1 MMFQLNKIGICG
13 SISKL
18 FVKYL
23 LLFLLIFHIN
33 NCFSQVLETEKKE
46 FSLNKKLNVSVTSL
60 GTPSLGSIGVSTKFN
75 DDMNLDI
82 WNNMSAS
89 EIVSHLNFIPDVV
102 SSNSLQSHLID
113 LYLSSSN
120 PPKGNSDEV
129 INFLETRL
137 IKIRRSG
144 QSKKLYE
151 IIKQLPQGERWELW
165 RLWSTEYELLIH
177 EDKRACKLTNQQI
190 KTSSDYFWQ
199 MSRIFCLLI
208 DDRPNDAEFIFDLIK
223 SKGFSNK
230 NFENLFQVMN
240 GDKSD
245 FILDKNNIVIEP
257 IHIVMMETL
266 KIPIKANFIAAFG
279 PEYTDPL
286 LTLTYLTSK
295 ARAFLLDK
303 KMNYGNVP
311 VDQIK
316 ENYKSVSNASMSIEE
331 AIASYS
337 IKPNGFHRANV
348 WMSIMALKDDIKK
361 VEAIFKIINLEIQ
374 NGRFYHSINLY
385 LPMLKEINSASLT
398 KKLNTLTAKLLI
410 IKNPVSFP
418 QDQLANTLLLKAGK
432 EWEWQFILQKK
443 AWTLIPVLEQAG
455 MVQPK
460 SINWLQVLNKTKN
473 QNTNEKKYNKWNKN
487 YNLKSFL
494 LTKGIEEASNNNEK
508 ALTLILLARLLGND
522 PLVDFEIGQLM
533 IIRKSLFKLGFTDL
547 ANNLTLEIMIPK
559 LISF

>member
-23 LLFLLIFHIN
+23 LLFLFIFHNN

-60 GTPSLGSIGVSTKFN
+60 ETPSLGSIGVSTKFN

-82 WNNMSAS
+82 WNNMGAS
-89 EIVSHLNFIPDVV
+89 EIVSHLNFIPDIV

-120 PPKGNSDEV
+120 PPRGNSDEV

-177 EDKRACKLTNQQI
+177 EDKRACKLTNKQI
-190 KTSSDYFWQ
+190 EISSDKFWQ

-208 DDRPNDAEFIFDLIK
+208 DDKLNDAEFIFDLIK
-223 SKGFSNK
+223 SRGFSNK
-230 NFENLFQVMN
+230 NFENLFQLMN
-240 GDKSD
+240 GDTSD
-245 FILDKNNIVIEP
+245 FVLDNTIIEP
-257 IHIVMMETL
+257 IHIIMMETL
-266 KIPIKANFIAAFG
+266 KIPIKVNSVAALG

-286 LTLTYLTSK
+286 LTLTYLTPK

-311 VDQIK
+311 LDQIK
-316 ENYKSVSNASMSIEE
+316 ENYKSVSDGSLSIEE

-337 IKPNGFHRANV
+337 KKPNGFHRANV
-348 WMSIMALKDDIKK
+348 WMSIMTLKDDIKK
-361 VEAIFKIINLEIQ
+361 VETIFKIINFEIK

-385 LPMLKEINSASLT
+385 LPILEEINSASLT
-398 KKLNTLTAKLLI
+398 KKLNNLIAKLLI
-410 IKNPVSFP
+410 VKNPVLFP
-418 QDQLANTLLLKAGK
+418 EDQLANTLLLKAGA
-432 EWEWQFILQKK
+432 EWEWQFILQQK
-443 AWTLIPVLEQAG
+443 AWTLIPVLEDAG

-460 SINWLQVLNKTKN
+460 SFDWLKVLNKTKN
-473 QNTNEKKYNKWNKN
+473 QNTNEQKYNKWNKN

-533 IIRKSLFKLGFTDL
+533 TIRKSLFKLGFNEL
-547 ANNLTLEIMIPK
+547 ADNLTLEIMIPK

>member
-23 LLFLLIFHIN
+23 LLFLFIFHIN

-60 GTPSLGSIGVSTKFN
+60 ETPSLGSIGVSTKFN

-120 PPKGNSDEV
+120 PPRGNSDEV

-177 EDKRACKLTNQQI
+177 EDKRACKLTNKQI
-190 KTSSDYFWQ
+190 ETSSDKFWQ

-208 DDRPNDAEFIFDLIK
+208 DDKLNDAEFIFDLIK
-223 SKGFSNK
+223 SRGFSNK
-230 NFENLFQVMN
+230 NFENLFQLMN
-240 GDKSD
+240 GDTSD
-245 FILDKNNIVIEP
+245 FVLDNTIIEP
-257 IHIVMMETL
+257 IHIIMMETL
-266 KIPIKANFIAAFG
+266 KIPIKVNSVAALG
-279 PEYTDPL
+279 PEYTDSL
-286 LTLTYLTSK
+286 LTLTYLTPK

-311 VDQIK
+311 LDQIK
-316 ENYKSVSNASMSIEE
+316 ENYKSVSDGSLSIEE

-337 IKPNGFHRANV
+337 KKPNGFQRANV
-348 WMSIMALKDDIKK
+348 WMSIMTLKDDIKK
-361 VEAIFKIINLEIQ
+361 VETIFKIINFEIK

-385 LPMLKEINSASLT
+385 LPILEEINSASLT
-398 KKLNTLTAKLLI
+398 KKLNNLIAKLLI
-410 IKNPVSFP
+410 VKNPVLFP
-418 QDQLANTLLLKAGK
+418 EDQLANTLLLKAGA
-432 EWEWQFILQKK
+432 EWEWQFILQQN
-443 AWTLIPVLEQAG
+443 AWTLIPVLEDAG

-460 SINWLQVLNKTKN
+460 SFDWLKVLNKTKN
-473 QNTNEKKYNKWNKN
+473 QNTNEQKYNKWNKN

-533 IIRKSLFKLGFTDL
+533 TIRKSLFKLGFNEL
-547 ANNLTLEIMIPK
+547 ADNLTLEIMIPK

>member
-60 GTPSLGSIGVSTKFN
+60 ETPSLGSIGVSTKFN

-120 PPKGNSDEV
+120 PPRGNSDEV

-177 EDKRACKLTNQQI
+177 EDKRACKLINKQI
-190 KTSSDYFWQ
+190 ETSSDKFWQ

-208 DDRPNDAEFIFDLIK
+208 DDKLNDAEFIFDLIK
-223 SKGFSNK
+223 SRGFSNK
-230 NFENLFQVMN
+230 NFENLFQLMN
-240 GDKSD
+240 GDTSD
-245 FILDKNNIVIEP
+245 FVLDNTIIEP
-257 IHIVMMETL
+257 IHIIMMETL
-266 KIPIKANFIAAFG
+266 KIPIKVNSVAALG

-286 LTLTYLTSK
+286 LTLTYLTPK

-311 VDQIK
+311 LDQIK
-316 ENYKSVSNASMSIEE
+316 ENYKSVSDGSLSIEE

-337 IKPNGFHRANV
+337 KKPNGFHRANV
-348 WMSIMALKDDIKK
+348 WMSIMTLKDDIKK
-361 VEAIFKIINLEIQ
+361 VETIFKIINFEIK

-385 LPMLKEINSASLT
+385 LPILEEINSASLT
-398 KKLNTLTAKLLI
+398 KKLNNLIAKLLI
-410 IKNPVSFP
+410 VKNPVLFP
-418 QDQLANTLLLKAGK
+418 EDQLANTLLLKAGA
-432 EWEWQFILQKK
+432 EWEWQFILQQK
-443 AWTLIPVLEQAG
+443 AWTLIPVLEDAG

-460 SINWLQVLNKTKN
+460 SFDWLKVLNKTKN
-473 QNTNEKKYNKWNKN
+473 QNTNEQKYNKWNKN

-533 IIRKSLFKLGFTDL
+533 TIRKSLFKLGFNEL
-547 ANNLTLEIMIPK
+547 ADNLTLEIMIPK

>member
-60 GTPSLGSIGVSTKFN
+60 ETPSLGSIGVSTKFN

-120 PPKGNSDEV
+120 PPRGNSDEV

-177 EDKRACKLTNQQI
+177 EDKRACKLINKQI
-190 KTSSDYFWQ
+190 ETSSDKFWQ

-208 DDRPNDAEFIFDLIK
+208 DDKLNDAEFIFDLIK
-223 SKGFSNK
+223 SRGFSNK
-230 NFENLFQVMN
+230 NFENLFQLMN
-240 GDKSD
+240 GDTSD
-245 FILDKNNIVIEP
+245 FVLDNTIIEP
-257 IHIVMMETL
+257 IHIIMMETL
-266 KIPIKANFIAAFG
+266 KIPIKVNSVAALG

-286 LTLTYLTSK
+286 LTLTYLTPK

-311 VDQIK
+311 LDQIK
-316 ENYKSVSNASMSIEE
+316 ENYKSVSDGSLSLEE

-337 IKPNGFHRANV
+337 KKPNGIHRANV

-361 VEAIFKIINLEIQ
+361 VETIFKIINFEIK

-385 LPMLKEINSASLT
+385 LPILEEINSASLT
-398 KKLNTLTAKLLI
+398 KKLNNLIAKLLI
-410 IKNPVSFP
+410 VKNPVLFP
-418 QDQLANTLLLKAGK
+418 EDQLANTLLLKAGA
-432 EWEWQFILQKK
+432 EWEWQFILQQN
-443 AWTLIPVLEQAG
+443 AWTLIPVLEDAG

-460 SINWLQVLNKTKN
+460 SFDWLKVLNKTKN
-473 QNTNEKKYNKWNKN
+473 QNTNEQKYNKWNKN

-533 IIRKSLFKLGFTDL
+533 TIRKSLFKLGFNEL
-547 ANNLTLEIMIPK
+547 ADNLTLEIMIPK

>member
-60 GTPSLGSIGVSTKFN
+60 ETPSLGSIGVSTKFN

-120 PPKGNSDEV
+120 PPRGNSDEV

-177 EDKRACKLTNQQI
+177 EDKRACKLTNKQI
-190 KTSSDYFWQ
+190 ETSSDKFWQ

-208 DDRPNDAEFIFDLIK
+208 DDKLNDAEFIFDLIK
-223 SKGFSNK
+223 SRGFSNK
-230 NFENLFQVMN
+230 NFENLFQLMN
-240 GDKSD
+240 GDTSD
-245 FILDKNNIVIEP
+245 FVLDNTIIEP
-257 IHIVMMETL
+257 IHIIMMETL
-266 KIPIKANFIAAFG
+266 KIPIKVNSVAALG
-279 PEYTDPL
+279 SEYTDPL
-286 LTLTYLTSK
+286 LTLTYLTPK

-311 VDQIK
+311 LDQIK
-316 ENYKSVSNASMSIEE
+316 ENYKSVSDGSLSIEE

-337 IKPNGFHRANV
+337 KKPNGFHRANV
-348 WMSIMALKDDIKK
+348 WMSIMTLKDDIKK
-361 VEAIFKIINLEIQ
+361 VETIFKIINFEIK

-385 LPMLKEINSASLT
+385 LPILEEINSASLT
-398 KKLNTLTAKLLI
+398 KKLNNLIAKLLI
-410 IKNPVSFP
+410 VKNPVLFP
-418 QDQLANTLLLKAGK
+418 EDQLANTLLLKAGA
-432 EWEWQFILQKK
+432 EWEWQFILQQK
-443 AWTLIPVLEQAG
+443 AWTLIPVLEDAG

-460 SINWLQVLNKTKN
+460 SFDWLKVLNKTKN
-473 QNTNEKKYNKWNKN
+473 QNTNEQKYNKWNKN

-533 IIRKSLFKLGFTDL
+533 TIRKSLFKLGFNEL
-547 ANNLTLEIMIPK
+547 ADNLTLEIMIPK

>member
-13 SISKL
+13 SISTL

-120 PPKGNSDEV
+120 PPRGNSDEV

-177 EDKRACKLTNQQI
+177 EDKRACKLTNKQI
-190 KTSSDYFWQ
+190 EISSDKFWQ

-208 DDRPNDAEFIFDLIK
+208 DDKLNDAEFIFDLIK
-223 SKGFSNK
+223 SRGFSNN
-230 NFENLFQVMN
+230 NFENLFQLMN
-240 GDKSD
+240 GDASD
-245 FILDKNNIVIEP
+245 FVLDNTIIEP
-257 IHIVMMETL
+257 IHIIMMETL
-266 KIPIKANFIAAFG
+266 KIPIKVNSVAALG

-286 LTLTYLTSK
+286 LTLTYLTPK

-311 VDQIK
+311 LDQIK
-316 ENYKSVSNASMSIEE
+316 ENYKSVSDGSLSIEE

-337 IKPNGFHRANV
+337 KKPNGFHRANV
-348 WMSIMALKDDIKK
+348 WMSIMTLKDDIKK
-361 VEAIFKIINLEIQ
+361 VETIFKIINFEIK

-385 LPMLKEINSASLT
+385 LPILEEINSASLT
-398 KKLNTLTAKLLI
+398 KKLNNLIAKLLI
-410 IKNPVSFP
+410 VKNPVLFP
-418 QDQLANTLLLKAGK
+418 EDQLANTLLLKAGA
-432 EWEWQFILQKK
+432 EWEWQFILQQK
-443 AWTLIPVLEQAG
+443 AWTLIPVLEDAG

-460 SINWLQVLNKTKN
+460 SFDWLKILNKTKN
-473 QNTNEKKYNKWNKN
+473 QNTNEQKYNKWNKN

-533 IIRKSLFKLGFTDL
+533 TIRKSLFKLGFNEL
-547 ANNLTLEIMIPK
+547 ADNLTLEIMIPK

>member
-60 GTPSLGSIGVSTKFN
+60 ETPSLGSIGVSTKFN

-120 PPKGNSDEV
+120 PPRGNSDEV

-177 EDKRACKLTNQQI
+177 EDKRACKLTNKQI
-190 KTSSDYFWQ
+190 ETSSDKFWQ

-208 DDRPNDAEFIFDLIK
+208 DDKLNDAEFIFDLIK
-223 SKGFSNK
+223 SRGFSNK
-230 NFENLFQVMN
+230 NFENLFQLMN
-240 GDKSD
+240 GDTSD
-245 FILDKNNIVIEP
+245 FVLDNTIIEP
-257 IHIVMMETL
+257 IHIIMMETL
-266 KIPIKANFIAAFG
+266 KIPIKVNSVAALG
-279 PEYTDPL
+279 PEYTDSL
-286 LTLTYLTSK
+286 LTLTYLTPK

-311 VDQIK
+311 LDQIK
-316 ENYKSVSNASMSIEE
+316 ENYKSVSDGSLSIEE

-337 IKPNGFHRANV
+337 KKPNGFHRANV
-348 WMSIMALKDDIKK
+348 WMSIMTLKDDIKK
-361 VEAIFKIINLEIQ
+361 VETIFKIINFEIK

-385 LPMLKEINSASLT
+385 LPILEEINSASLT
-398 KKLNTLTAKLLI
+398 KKLNNLIAKLLI
-410 IKNPVSFP
+410 VKNPVLFP
-418 QDQLANTLLLKAGK
+418 EDQLANTLLLKAGA
-432 EWEWQFILQKK
+432 EWEWQFILQQK
-443 AWTLIPVLEQAG
+443 AWTLIPVLEDAG

-460 SINWLQVLNKTKN
+460 SFDWLKVLNKTKN
-473 QNTNEKKYNKWNKN
+473 QNTNEQKYNKWNKN

-533 IIRKSLFKLGFTDL
+533 TIRKSLFKLGFNEL

>member
-1 MMFQLNKIGICG
+1 MMFQLNKIAICG

-60 GTPSLGSIGVSTKFN
+60 ETPSLGSIGVSTRFN

-120 PPKGNSDEV
+120 PPRGNSDEV

-177 EDKRACKLTNQQI
+177 EDKRACKLINKQI
-190 KTSSDYFWQ
+190 ETSSDKFWQ

-208 DDRPNDAEFIFDLIK
+208 DDKLNDAEFIFDLIK
-223 SKGFSNK
+223 SRGFSNK
-230 NFENLFQVMN
+230 NFENLFQLMN
-240 GDKSD
+240 GDTSD
-245 FILDKNNIVIEP
+245 FVLDNTIIEP
-257 IHIVMMETL
+257 IHIIMMETL
-266 KIPIKANFIAAFG
+266 KIPIKVNSVAALG

-286 LTLTYLTSK
+286 LTLTYLTPK

-311 VDQIK
+311 LDQIK
-316 ENYKSVSNASMSIEE
+316 ENYKSVSDGSLSIEE

-337 IKPNGFHRANV
+337 KKPNGFHRANV
-348 WMSIMALKDDIKK
+348 WMSIMTLKDDIKK
-361 VEAIFKIINLEIQ
+361 VETIFKIINFEIK

-385 LPMLKEINSASLT
+385 LPILEEINSASLT
-398 KKLNTLTAKLLI
+398 KKLNNLIAKLLI
-410 IKNPVSFP
+410 VKNPVLFP
-418 QDQLANTLLLKAGK
+418 EDQLANTLLLKAGA
-432 EWEWQFILQKK
+432 EWEWQFILQQK
-443 AWTLIPVLEQAG
+443 AWTLIPVLEDAG
-455 MVQPK
+455 MMQPK
-460 SINWLQVLNKTKN
+460 SFDWLKILNKTKN
-473 QNTNEKKYNKWNKN
+473 QNTNEQKYNKWNKN

-533 IIRKSLFKLGFTDL
+533 TIRKSLFKLGFNEL
-547 ANNLTLEIMIPK
+547 ADNLTLEIMIPK

>member
-1 MMFQLNKIGICG
+1 MMFQLNKIGISE

-23 LLFLLIFHIN
+23 LLFLLTFYIN
-33 NCFSQVLETEKKE
+33 NCFSQVLETEKNE

-60 GTPSLGSIGVSTKFN
+60 GKPSLGSIGVSTKFN

-120 PPKGNSDEV
+120 PPRGNSDEV

-177 EDKRACKLTNQQI
+177 EDKRACKLTNKQI
-190 KTSSDYFWQ
+190 ETSSDKFWQ

-208 DDRPNDAEFIFDLIK
+208 DDKLNDAEFIFDLIK
-223 SKGFSNK
+223 SRGFSNK
-230 NFENLFQVMN
+230 NFENLFQLMN
-240 GDKSD
+240 GDTSD
-245 FILDKNNIVIEP
+245 FVLDNAIIEP
-257 IHIVMMETL
+257 IHIIMMETL
-266 KIPIKANFIAAFG
+266 KIPIKVNSVVALG

-286 LTLTYLTSK
+286 LTLTYLTPK

-311 VDQIK
+311 LDQIK
-316 ENYKSVSNASMSIEE
+316 ENYKSVSDGSLSIEE

-337 IKPNGFHRANV
+337 KKPNGFHRANV
-348 WMSIMALKDDIKK
+348 WMSIMTLKDDIKK
-361 VEAIFKIINLEIQ
+361 VETIFKIINFEIK

-385 LPMLKEINSASLT
+385 LPILEEINSASLT
-398 KKLNTLTAKLLI
+398 KKLNNLIAKLLI
-410 IKNPVSFP
+410 VKNPVLFP
-418 QDQLANTLLLKAGK
+418 EDQLANTLLLKAGA
-432 EWEWQFILQKK
+432 EWEWQFILQQK
-443 AWTLIPVLEQAG
+443 AWTLIPVLEDAG

-460 SINWLQVLNKTKN
+460 SFDWLKVLNKTKN
-473 QNTNEKKYNKWNKN
+473 QNTNEQKYNKWNKN

-533 IIRKSLFKLGFTDL
+533 TIRKSLFKLGFNEL
-547 ANNLTLEIMIPK
+547 ADNLTLEIMIPK
-559 LISF
+559 LLSF

>member
-1 MMFQLNKIGICG
+1 MMFQLNKIDINE
-13 SISKL
+13 SFSKL
-18 FVKYL
+18 FVKYI
-23 LLFLLIFHIN
+23 LLFSLFFYIN
-33 NCFSQVLETEKKE
+33 NCFSQVLEKEKKE
-46 FSLNKKLNVSVTSL
+46 FSFNKRLNVSVTNL
-60 GTPSLGSIGVSTKFN
+60 GMPSLGSIGISTKYN

-89 EIVSHLNFIPDVV
+89 EIVSHLNLIPDIV

-120 PPKGNSDEV
+120 PPKGTSDEV

-165 RLWSTEYELLIH
+165 RLWSTEYELLIR
-177 EDKRACKLTNQQI
+177 EDKRACKLTNKQI
-190 KTSSDYFWQ
+190 ETSTDDFWQ
-199 MSRIFCLLI
+199 MTRIFCLLI
-208 DDRPNDAEFIFDLIK
+208 DDKLNDADFIFDLIK
-223 SKGFSNK
+223 SKGFANK

-240 GDKSD
+240 GDKSE
-245 FILDKNNIVIEP
+245 FVLDKNNIIEP

-266 KIPIKANFIAAFG
+266 KIPIKANFIATLG

-303 KMNYGNVP
+303 KLNYGNVP
-311 VDQIK
+311 IDQIK
-316 ENYKSVSNASMSIEE
+316 ENYKSVSDGSFSLEE
-331 AIASYS
+331 AISSDS
-337 IKPNGFHRANV
+337 IKPNGFDRANV
-348 WMSIMALKDDIKK
+348 WMSIMGLKDDIKK
-361 VEAIFKIINLEIQ
+361 VETIFKIINFEIK
-374 NGRFYHSINLY
+374 NGRLYHSINLY
-385 LPMLKEINSASLT
+385 LPMLEKIDGISLT
-398 KKLNTLTAKLLI
+398 KKLNNLIAKLLI
-410 IKNPVSFP
+410 VKNPVLFP
-418 QDQLANTLLLKAGK
+418 EDQLANTLLLKEGK
-432 EWEWQFILQKK
+432 EWEWQYILQKK

-455 MVQPK
+455 MIQPN
-460 SINWLQVLNKTKN
+460 SINWLEILNKTKN

-508 ALTLILLARLLGND
+508 ALALILLARLLGND
-522 PLVDFEIGQLM
+522 PLIDFEISQLM
-533 IIRKSLFKLGFTDL
+533 TIRKSLIKLGFKEL
-547 ANNLTLEIMIPK
+547 ADNLTLEIMIPK

>member
-60 GTPSLGSIGVSTKFN
+60 ETPSLGSIGVSTKFN

-120 PPKGNSDEV
+120 PPRGNSDEV

-177 EDKRACKLTNQQI
+177 EDKRACKLTNKQI
-190 KTSSDYFWQ
+190 ETSSDKFWQ

-208 DDRPNDAEFIFDLIK
+208 DDKLNDAEFIFDLIK
-223 SKGFSNK
+223 SRGFSNK
-230 NFENLFQVMN
+230 NFENLFQLMN
-240 GDKSD
+240 GDTSD
-245 FILDKNNIVIEP
+245 FVLDNTIIEP
-257 IHIVMMETL
+257 IHIIMMETL
-266 KIPIKANFIAAFG
+266 KIPIKVNSIAALG

-286 LTLTYLTSK
+286 LTLTYLTPK

-311 VDQIK
+311 LDQIK
-316 ENYKSVSNASMSIEE
+316 ENYKSVSDGSLSIEE
-331 AIASYS
+331 AIVSYS
-337 IKPNGFHRANV
+337 KKPNGFHRANV
-348 WMSIMALKDDIKK
+348 WMSIMTLKDDIKK
-361 VEAIFKIINLEIQ
+361 VETIFKIINFEIK

-385 LPMLKEINSASLT
+385 LPILENINSASLT
-398 KKLNTLTAKLLI
+398 KKLNNLIAKLLTV
-410 IKNPVSFP
+410 KNPVLFP
-418 QDQLANTLLLKAGK
+418 EDQLANTLLLKAGA
-432 EWEWQFILQKK
+432 EWEWQFILQQN
-443 AWTLIPVLEQAG
+443 AWTLIPVLEDAG

-460 SINWLQVLNKTKN
+460 SFDWLKVLNKTKN
-473 QNTNEKKYNKWNKN
+473 QNTNEQKYNKWNKN

-533 IIRKSLFKLGFTDL
+533 TIRKSLFKLGFNEL

>member
-1 MMFQLNKIGICG
+1 MMFQLNKIAICG

-23 LLFLLIFHIN
+23 LLFLLIFHIS

-60 GTPSLGSIGVSTKFN
+60 ETPSLGSIGVSTKFN

-120 PPKGNSDEV
+120 PPRGNSDEV

-177 EDKRACKLTNQQI
+177 EDKRACKLTNKQI
-190 KTSSDYFWQ
+190 ETSSDKFWQ

-208 DDRPNDAEFIFDLIK
+208 DDKLNDAEFIFDLIK
-223 SKGFSNK
+223 SRGFSNK
-230 NFENLFQVMN
+230 NFENLFQLMN
-240 GDKSD
+240 GDTSD
-245 FILDKNNIVIEP
+245 FVLDNTIIEP
-257 IHIVMMETL
+257 IHIIMMETL
-266 KIPIKANFIAAFG
+266 KIPIKVNSVAALG

-286 LTLTYLTSK
+286 LTLTYLTPK

-311 VDQIK
+311 LDQIK
-316 ENYKSVSNASMSIEE
+316 ENYKSVSGGSLSIEE

-337 IKPNGFHRANV
+337 KKPNGFHRANV
-348 WMSIMALKDDIKK
+348 WMSIMTLKDDIKK
-361 VEAIFKIINLEIQ
+361 VETIFKIINFEIK

-385 LPMLKEINSASLT
+385 LPILEEINSASLT
-398 KKLNTLTAKLLI
+398 KKLNNLIAKLLI
-410 IKNPVSFP
+410 VKNPVLFP
-418 QDQLANTLLLKAGK
+418 EDQLANTLLLKAGA
-432 EWEWQFILQKK
+432 EWEWQFILQQK
-443 AWTLIPVLEQAG
+443 AWTLIPVLEDAG

-460 SINWLQVLNKTKN
+460 SFDWLKVLNKTKN
-473 QNTNEKKYNKWNKN
+473 QNTNEQKYNKWNKN

-522 PLVDFEIGQLM
+522 PLVDFEIGQLTT
-533 IIRKSLFKLGFTDL
+533 IRKSLFKLGFKEL
-547 ANNLTLEIMIPK
+547 ADNLTLEIMIPK

>member
-46 FSLNKKLNVSVTSL
+46 FSLNKKFNVSVTSL
-60 GTPSLGSIGVSTKFN
+60 ETPSLGSIGVSTKFN

-120 PPKGNSDEV
+120 PPRGNSDEV

-177 EDKRACKLTNQQI
+177 EDKRACKLINKQI
-190 KTSSDYFWQ
+190 ETSSDNFWQ

-208 DDRPNDAEFIFDLIK
+208 DDKLNDAEFIFDLIK
-223 SKGFSNK
+223 SRGFSNK
-230 NFENLFQVMN
+230 NFENLFQLMN
-240 GDKSD
+240 GDTSD
-245 FILDKNNIVIEP
+245 FVLDNTIIEP
-257 IHIVMMETL
+257 IHIIMMETL
-266 KIPIKANFIAAFG
+266 KIPIKVNSVAALG
-279 PEYTDPL
+279 PEYTDPI
-286 LTLTYLTSK
+286 LTLTYLTPK

-311 VDQIK
+311 LDQIK
-316 ENYKSVSNASMSIEE
+316 ENYKSVSDGSLSIEE

-337 IKPNGFHRANV
+337 KKPNGFHRANV
-348 WMSIMALKDDIKK
+348 WMSIMTLKDDIKK
-361 VEAIFKIINLEIQ
+361 VETIFKIINFEIK

-385 LPMLKEINSASLT
+385 LPILEEINSASLT
-398 KKLNTLTAKLLI
+398 KKLNNLIAKLLI
-410 IKNPVSFP
+410 VKNPVLFP
-418 QDQLANTLLLKAGK
+418 EDQLANTLLLKAGA
-432 EWEWQFILQKK
+432 EWEWQFILQQK
-443 AWTLIPVLEQAG
+443 AWTLIPVLEDAG

-460 SINWLQVLNKTKN
+460 SFDWLKVLNKTKN
-473 QNTNEKKYNKWNKN
+473 QNTNEQKYNKWNKN

-533 IIRKSLFKLGFTDL
+533 TIRKSLFKLGFNEL
-547 ANNLTLEIMIPK
+547 ADNLTLEIMIPK

>member
-1 MMFQLNKIGICG
+1 MFQLNKIGICG

-60 GTPSLGSIGVSTKFN
+60 ETPSLGSIGVSTKFN

-120 PPKGNSDEV
+120 PPRGNSDEV

-177 EDKRACKLTNQQI
+177 EDKRACKLTNKQI
-190 KTSSDYFWQ
+190 ETSSDKFWQ

-208 DDRPNDAEFIFDLIK
+208 DDKLNDAEFIFDLIK
-223 SKGFSNK
+223 SRGFSNK
-230 NFENLFQVMN
+230 NFENLFQLMN
-240 GDKSD
+240 GDTSD
-245 FILDKNNIVIEP
+245 FVLDNTIIEP
-257 IHIVMMETL
+257 IHIIMMETL
-266 KIPIKANFIAAFG
+266 KIPIKVNSVAALG

-286 LTLTYLTSK
+286 LTLTYLTPK

-311 VDQIK
+311 LDQIK
-316 ENYKSVSNASMSIEE
+316 ENYKSVSDGSLSIEE

-337 IKPNGFHRANV
+337 KKPNGFHRANV
-348 WMSIMALKDDIKK
+348 WMSIMTLKDDIKK
-361 VEAIFKIINLEIQ
+361 VETIFKIINFEIK

-385 LPMLKEINSASLT
+385 LPILQEINSASLT
-398 KKLNTLTAKLLI
+398 KKLNNLIAKLLI
-410 IKNPVSFP
+410 VKNPVLFP
-418 QDQLANTLLLKAGK
+418 EDQLANTLLLKAGA
-432 EWEWQFILQKK
+432 EWEWQFILQQK
-443 AWTLIPVLEQAG
+443 AWTLIPVLEDAG

-460 SINWLQVLNKTKN
+460 SFDWLKVLNKTKN
-473 QNTNEKKYNKWNKN
+473 QNTNEQKYNKWNKN

-533 IIRKSLFKLGFTDL
+533 TIRKSLFKLGFNEL
-547 ANNLTLEIMIPK
+547 ADNLTLEIMIPK

>member
-1 MMFQLNKIGICG
+1 MMFQLNKIGMCG

-60 GTPSLGSIGVSTKFN
+60 ETPSLGSIGVSTKFN

-120 PPKGNSDEV
+120 PPRGNSDEV

-165 RLWSTEYELLIH
+165 KLWSTEYELLIH
-177 EDKRACKLTNQQI
+177 EDKRACKLTNKQI
-190 KTSSDYFWQ
+190 ETSSDKFWQ

-208 DDRPNDAEFIFDLIK
+208 DDKLNDAEFIFDLIK
-223 SKGFSNK
+223 SRGFSNK
-230 NFENLFQVMN
+230 NFENLFQLMN
-240 GDKSD
+240 GDTSD
-245 FILDKNNIVIEP
+245 FVLDNTIIEP
-257 IHIVMMETL
+257 IHIIMMETL
-266 KIPIKANFIAAFG
+266 KIPIKVNSVAALG

-286 LTLTYLTSK
+286 LTLTYLTPK

-311 VDQIK
+311 LDQIK
-316 ENYKSVSNASMSIEE
+316 ENYKSVSDGSLSIEE

-337 IKPNGFHRANV
+337 KKPNGFHRANV
-348 WMSIMALKDDIKK
+348 WMSIMTLKNDIKK
-361 VEAIFKIINLEIQ
+361 VETIFKIINFEIK

-385 LPMLKEINSASLT
+385 LPILEEINSASLT
-398 KKLNTLTAKLLI
+398 KKLNNLIAKLLI
-410 IKNPVSFP
+410 VKNPVLFP
-418 QDQLANTLLLKAGK
+418 EDQLANTLLLKAGA
-432 EWEWQFILQKK
+432 EWEWQFILQQK
-443 AWTLIPVLEQAG
+443 AWTLIPVLEDAG

-460 SINWLQVLNKTKN
+460 SFDWLKVLNKTKN
-473 QNTNEKKYNKWNKN
+473 QNTNEQKYNKWNKN

-508 ALTLILLARLLGND
+508 ALTLIL
-522 PLVDFEIGQLM
+522 
-533 IIRKSLFKLGFTDL
+533 
-547 ANNLTLEIMIPK
+547 
-559 LISF
+559 

>member
-60 GTPSLGSIGVSTKFN
+60 ETPSLGSIGVSTKFN

-120 PPKGNSDEV
+120 PPRGNSDEV

-177 EDKRACKLTNQQI
+177 EDKRACKLTNKQI
-190 KTSSDYFWQ
+190 ETSSDKFWQ

-208 DDRPNDAEFIFDLIK
+208 DDKLNDAEFIFDLIK

-230 NFENLFQVMN
+230 NFENLFQLMN
-240 GDKSD
+240 GDTSD
-245 FILDKNNIVIEP
+245 FVLDNTIIEP
-257 IHIVMMETL
+257 IHIIMMETL
-266 KIPIKANFIAAFG
+266 KIPIKVNSVAALG

-286 LTLTYLTSK
+286 LTLTYLTPK

-311 VDQIK
+311 LDQIK
-316 ENYKSVSNASMSIEE
+316 ENYKSVSDGSLSIEE

-337 IKPNGFHRANV
+337 KKPNGFHRANV
-348 WMSIMALKDDIKK
+348 WMSIMTLKDDIKK
-361 VEAIFKIINLEIQ
+361 VETIFKIINFEIK

-385 LPMLKEINSASLT
+385 LPILEEINSASLT
-398 KKLNTLTAKLLI
+398 KKLNNLIAKLLI
-410 IKNPVSFP
+410 VKNPVLFP
-418 QDQLANTLLLKAGK
+418 EDQLANTLLLKAGA
-432 EWEWQFILQKK
+432 EWEWQFILQQN
-443 AWTLIPVLEQAG
+443 AWTLIPVLEDAG

-460 SINWLQVLNKTKN
+460 SFDWLKVLNKTKN
-473 QNTNEKKYNKWNKN
+473 QNTNEQKYNKWNKN

-533 IIRKSLFKLGFTDL
+533 TIRKSLFKLGFNEL
-547 ANNLTLEIMIPK
+547 ADNLTLEIMIPK

>member
-18 FVKYL
+18 IVKYL

-60 GTPSLGSIGVSTKFN
+60 ETPSLGSIGVSTKFN

-120 PPKGNSDEV
+120 PPRGNSDEV

-177 EDKRACKLTNQQI
+177 EDKRACKLINKQI
-190 KTSSDYFWQ
+190 ETSSDKFWQ

-208 DDRPNDAEFIFDLIK
+208 DDKLNDAEFIFDLIK
-223 SKGFSNK
+223 SRGFSNN
-230 NFENLFQVMN
+230 NFENLFQLMN
-240 GDKSD
+240 GDTSD
-245 FILDKNNIVIEP
+245 FVLDNTIIEP
-257 IHIVMMETL
+257 IHIIMMETL
-266 KIPIKANFIAAFG
+266 KIPIKVNSVAALG

-286 LTLTYLTSK
+286 LTLTYLTPK

-311 VDQIK
+311 LDQIK
-316 ENYKSVSNASMSIEE
+316 ENYKSVSDGSLSIEE

-337 IKPNGFHRANV
+337 KKPNGFHRANV
-348 WMSIMALKDDIKK
+348 WMSIMTLKDDLKK
-361 VEAIFKIINLEIQ
+361 VETIFKIINFEIK

-385 LPMLKEINSASLT
+385 LPILQEINSASLT
-398 KKLNTLTAKLLI
+398 KKLNNLIAKLLI
-410 IKNPVSFP
+410 VKNPVLFP
-418 QDQLANTLLLKAGK
+418 EDQLANTLLLKEGA
-432 EWEWQFILQKK
+432 EWEWQFILQQK
-443 AWTLIPVLEQAG
+443 AWILIPVLEDAG

-460 SINWLQVLNKTKN
+460 SFDWLKVLNKTKN
-473 QNTNEKKYNKWNKN
+473 QNTNEQKYNKWNKN

-522 PLVDFEIGQLM
+522 PLVDFEIGQL
-533 IIRKSLFKLGFTDL
+533 ITIRKSLFKLGFNDL
-547 ANNLTLEIMIPK
+547 ADNLTLEIMIPK

>member
-1 MMFQLNKIGICG
+1 MMFQLNKIAICG

-23 LLFLLIFHIN
+23 LLFLLIFHIS
-33 NCFSQVLETEKKE
+33 NCFSQVLETEKKG

-120 PPKGNSDEV
+120 PPRGNSDEV

-177 EDKRACKLTNQQI
+177 EDKRACKLINKQI
-190 KTSSDYFWQ
+190 ETSSDKFWQ

-208 DDRPNDAEFIFDLIK
+208 DDKLNDAEFIFDLIK
-223 SKGFSNK
+223 SRGFTNK
-230 NFENLFQVMN
+230 NFENLFQLMN
-240 GDKSD
+240 GDTSD
-245 FILDKNNIVIEP
+245 FVLDNTIIEP
-257 IHIVMMETL
+257 IHIIMMETL
-266 KIPIKANFIAAFG
+266 KIPIKVNSLAALG

-286 LTLTYLTSK
+286 LTLTYLTPK

-311 VDQIK
+311 LDQIK
-316 ENYKSVSNASMSIEE
+316 ENYKSVSDGSLSIEE

-337 IKPNGFHRANV
+337 KKPNGFQRANV
-348 WMSIMALKDDIKK
+348 WMSIMTLKDDIKK
-361 VEAIFKIINLEIQ
+361 VETIFKIINFEIK

-385 LPMLKEINSASLT
+385 LPILEEINSASLT
-398 KKLNTLTAKLLI
+398 KKLNNSIAKLLI
-410 IKNPVSFP
+410 VKNPVLFP
-418 QDQLANTLLLKAGK
+418 EDQLANTLLLKAGA
-432 EWEWQFILQKK
+432 EWEWQFILQQK
-443 AWTLIPVLEQAG
+443 AWTLIPVLEDAG

-460 SINWLQVLNKTKN
+460 SFDWLKVLDKTKN
-473 QNTNEKKYNKWNKN
+473 QNTNEQKYNKWNKN

-508 ALTLILLARLLGND
+508 ALALILLARLLVND

-533 IIRKSLFKLGFTDL
+533 TIRKSLFKLGFNEL
-547 ANNLTLEIMIPK
+547 ADNLTLEIMIPK

>member
-120 PPKGNSDEV
+120 PPRGNSDEV

-177 EDKRACKLTNQQI
+177 EDKRACKLTNKQI
-190 KTSSDYFWQ
+190 ETSSDKFWQ

-208 DDRPNDAEFIFDLIK
+208 DDKLNDAEFIFDLIK
-223 SKGFSNK
+223 SRGFSNK
-230 NFENLFQVMN
+230 NFENLFQLMN
-240 GDKSD
+240 GDTSD
-245 FILDKNNIVIEP
+245 FVLDNTIIEP
-257 IHIVMMETL
+257 IHIIMMETL
-266 KIPIKANFIAAFG
+266 KIPIKVNSVAALG

-286 LTLTYLTSK
+286 LTLTYLTPK

-311 VDQIK
+311 LDQIK
-316 ENYKSVSNASMSIEE
+316 ENYKSVSDGSLSIEE

-337 IKPNGFHRANV
+337 KKPNGFHRANV
-348 WMSIMALKDDIKK
+348 WMSIMTLKDDIKK
-361 VEAIFKIINLEIQ
+361 VETIFKIINFEIK

-385 LPMLKEINSASLT
+385 LPILEEINSASLT
-398 KKLNTLTAKLLI
+398 KKLNNLIAKLLI
-410 IKNPVSFP
+410 VKNPVLFP
-418 QDQLANTLLLKAGK
+418 EDQLANTLLLKAGA
-432 EWEWQFILQKK
+432 EWEWQFILQQK
-443 AWTLIPVLEQAG
+443 AWTLIPVLEDAG

-460 SINWLQVLNKTKN
+460 SFDWLKVLNKTKN
-473 QNTNEKKYNKWNKN
+473 QNTNEQKYNKWNKN

-533 IIRKSLFKLGFTDL
+533 TIRKSLFKLGFNEL
-547 ANNLTLEIMIPK
+547 ADNLTLEIMIPK

>member
-1 MMFQLNKIGICG
+1 MMFQLNKIGISE

-23 LLFLLIFHIN
+23 LLFLLTFYIN
-33 NCFSQVLETEKKE
+33 NCFSQVLETEKNE

-60 GTPSLGSIGVSTKFN
+60 ETPSLGSIGVSTKFN

-120 PPKGNSDEV
+120 PPRGNSDEV

-177 EDKRACKLTNQQI
+177 EDKRACKLTNKQI
-190 KTSSDYFWQ
+190 ETSSDKFWQ

-208 DDRPNDAEFIFDLIK
+208 DDKLNDAEFIFDLIK
-223 SKGFSNK
+223 SRGFSNK
-230 NFENLFQVMN
+230 NFENLFQLMN
-240 GDKSD
+240 GDTSD
-245 FILDKNNIVIEP
+245 FVLDNAIIEP
-257 IHIVMMETL
+257 IHIIMMETL
-266 KIPIKANFIAAFG
+266 KIPIKVNSVVALG

-286 LTLTYLTSK
+286 LTLTYLTPK

-311 VDQIK
+311 LDQIK
-316 ENYKSVSNASMSIEE
+316 ENYKSVSDGSLSIEE

-337 IKPNGFHRANV
+337 KKPNGFHRANV
-348 WMSIMALKDDIKK
+348 WMSIMTLKNDIKK
-361 VEAIFKIINLEIQ
+361 VETIFKIINFEIK

-385 LPMLKEINSASLT
+385 LPILEEINSASLT
-398 KKLNTLTAKLLI
+398 KKLNNLIAKLLI
-410 IKNPVSFP
+410 VKNPVLFP
-418 QDQLANTLLLKAGK
+418 EDQLANTLLLKAGA
-432 EWEWQFILQKK
+432 EWEWQFILQQK
-443 AWTLIPVLEQAG
+443 AWTLIPVLEDAG

-460 SINWLQVLNKTKN
+460 SFDWLKVLNKTKN
-473 QNTNEKKYNKWNKN
+473 QNTNEQKYNKWNKN

-533 IIRKSLFKLGFTDL
+533 TIRKSLFKLGFNEL
-547 ANNLTLEIMIPK
+547 ADNLTLEIMIPK
-559 LISF
+559 LLSF

>member
-1 MMFQLNKIGICG
+1 MFQLNKIGICG

-60 GTPSLGSIGVSTKFN
+60 ETPSLGSIGVSTKFN

-120 PPKGNSDEV
+120 PPRGNSDEV

-177 EDKRACKLTNQQI
+177 EDKRACKLTNKQI
-190 KTSSDYFWQ
+190 EISSDKFWQ

-208 DDRPNDAEFIFDLIK
+208 DDKLNDAEFIFDLIK
-223 SKGFSNK
+223 SRGFSNK
-230 NFENLFQVMN
+230 NFENLFQLMN
-240 GDKSD
+240 GDTSD
-245 FILDKNNIVIEP
+245 FVLDNTIIEP
-257 IHIVMMETL
+257 IHIIMMETL
-266 KIPIKANFIAAFG
+266 KIPIKVNSVAALG

-286 LTLTYLTSK
+286 LTLTYLTPK

-311 VDQIK
+311 LDQIK
-316 ENYKSVSNASMSIEE
+316 ENYKSVSDGSLSIEE

-337 IKPNGFHRANV
+337 KKPNGFQRANV
-348 WMSIMALKDDIKK
+348 WMSIMTLKDDIKK
-361 VEAIFKIINLEIQ
+361 VETIFKIINFEIK

-385 LPMLKEINSASLT
+385 LPILEEINSASLT
-398 KKLNTLTAKLLI
+398 KKLNNLIAKLLI
-410 IKNPVSFP
+410 VKNPVLFP
-418 QDQLANTLLLKAGK
+418 EDQLANTLLLKAGA
-432 EWEWQFILQKK
+432 EWEWQFILQQN
-443 AWTLIPVLEQAG
+443 AWTLIPVLEDAG

-460 SINWLQVLNKTKN
+460 SFDWLKVLNKTKN
-473 QNTNEKKYNKWNKN
+473 QNTNEQKYNKWNKN

-533 IIRKSLFKLGFTDL
+533 TIRKSLFKLGFNEL
-547 ANNLTLEIMIPK
+547 ADNLTLEIMIPK

>member
-60 GTPSLGSIGVSTKFN
+60 ETPSLGSIGVSTKFN

-120 PPKGNSDEV
+120 PPRGNSDEV

-177 EDKRACKLTNQQI
+177 EDKRACKLTNKQI
-190 KTSSDYFWQ
+190 ETSSDKFWQ

-208 DDRPNDAEFIFDLIK
+208 DDKLNDAEFIFDLIK
-223 SKGFSNK
+223 SRGFSNK
-230 NFENLFQVMN
+230 NFENLFQLMN
-240 GDKSD
+240 GDTSD
-245 FILDKNNIVIEP
+245 FVLDNTIIEP
-257 IHIVMMETL
+257 IHIIMMETL
-266 KIPIKANFIAAFG
+266 KIPIKVNSVAALG

-286 LTLTYLTSK
+286 LTLTYLTPK

-311 VDQIK
+311 LDQIK
-316 ENYKSVSNASMSIEE
+316 ENYKSVSDGSLSIEE

-337 IKPNGFHRANV
+337 KKPNGFHRANV
-348 WMSIMALKDDIKK
+348 WMSIMTLKDDIKK
-361 VEAIFKIINLEIQ
+361 VETIFKIINFEIK

-385 LPMLKEINSASLT
+385 LPILEEINSASLT
-398 KKLNTLTAKLLI
+398 KKLNNLIAKLLI
-410 IKNPVSFP
+410 VKNPVLFP
-418 QDQLANTLLLKAGK
+418 EDQLANTLLLKEGA
-432 EWEWQFILQKK
+432 EWEWQFILQQK
-443 AWTLIPVLEQAG
+443 AWTLIPVLEDAG

-460 SINWLQVLNKTKN
+460 SFDWLKVLNKTKN
-473 QNTNEKKYNKWNKN
+473 QNTNEQKYNKWNKN

-522 PLVDFEIGQLM
+522 PLVDFEIGQL
-533 IIRKSLFKLGFTDL
+533 ITIRKSLFKLGFNDL
-547 ANNLTLEIMIPK
+547 ADNLTLEIMIPK

>member
-60 GTPSLGSIGVSTKFN
+60 ETPSLGSIGVSTKFN

-120 PPKGNSDEV
+120 PPRGNSDEV

-177 EDKRACKLTNQQI
+177 EDKRACKLTNKQI
-190 KTSSDYFWQ
+190 ETSSDKFWQ

-208 DDRPNDAEFIFDLIK
+208 DDKLNDAEFIFDLIK
-223 SKGFSNK
+223 SRGFSNK
-230 NFENLFQVMN
+230 NFENLFQLMN
-240 GDKSD
+240 GDTSD
-245 FILDKNNIVIEP
+245 FVLDNTIIEP
-257 IHIVMMETL
+257 IHIIMMETL
-266 KIPIKANFIAAFG
+266 KIPIKVNSVAALG

-286 LTLTYLTSK
+286 LTLTYLTPK

-311 VDQIK
+311 LDQIK
-316 ENYKSVSNASMSIEE
+316 ENYKSVSDGSLSIEE

-337 IKPNGFHRANV
+337 KKPNGFHRANV
-348 WMSIMALKDDIKK
+348 WMSIMTLKDDIKK
-361 VEAIFKIINLEIQ
+361 VETIFKIINFEIK

-385 LPMLKEINSASLT
+385 LPILENINSASLT
-398 KKLNTLTAKLLI
+398 KKLNNLIAKLLI
-410 IKNPVSFP
+410 VKNPVLFP
-418 QDQLANTLLLKAGK
+418 EDQLANTLLLKAGA
-432 EWEWQFILQKK
+432 EWEWQFILQQK
-443 AWTLIPVLEQAG
+443 AWTLIPVLEDAG

-460 SINWLQVLNKTKN
+460 SFDWLKVLNKTKN
-473 QNTNEKKYNKWNKN
+473 QNTNEQKYNKWNKN

-533 IIRKSLFKLGFTDL
+533 TIRKSLFKLGFNEL
-547 ANNLTLEIMIPK
+547 ADNLTLEIMIPK

>member
-1 MMFQLNKIGICG
+1 MMFQLNKIGISE

-23 LLFLLIFHIN
+23 LLFLLTFYIN
-33 NCFSQVLETEKKE
+33 NCFSQVLETEKNE

-60 GTPSLGSIGVSTKFN
+60 GKPSLGSIGVSTKFN

-120 PPKGNSDEV
+120 PPRGNSDEV

-177 EDKRACKLTNQQI
+177 EDKRACKLTNKQI
-190 KTSSDYFWQ
+190 ETSSDKFWQ

-208 DDRPNDAEFIFDLIK
+208 DDKLNDAEFIFDLIK
-223 SKGFSNK
+223 SRGFSNK
-230 NFENLFQVMN
+230 NFENLFQLMN
-240 GDKSD
+240 GDTSD
-245 FILDKNNIVIEP
+245 FVLDNTIIEP
-257 IHIVMMETL
+257 IHIIMMETL
-266 KIPIKANFIAAFG
+266 KIPIKVNSVAALG

-286 LTLTYLTSK
+286 LTLTYLTPK

-311 VDQIK
+311 LDQIK
-316 ENYKSVSNASMSIEE
+316 ENYKSVSDGSLSIEE

-337 IKPNGFHRANV
+337 KKPNGFHRANV
-348 WMSIMALKDDIKK
+348 WMSIMTLKNDIKK
-361 VEAIFKIINLEIQ
+361 VETIFKIINFEIK

-385 LPMLKEINSASLT
+385 LPILEEINSASLT
-398 KKLNTLTAKLLI
+398 KKLNNLIAKLLI
-410 IKNPVSFP
+410 VKNPVLFP
-418 QDQLANTLLLKAGK
+418 EDQLANTLLLKAGA
-432 EWEWQFILQKK
+432 EWEWQFILQQK
-443 AWTLIPVLEQAG
+443 AWTLIPVLEDAG

-460 SINWLQVLNKTKN
+460 SFDWLKVLNKTKN
-473 QNTNEKKYNKWNKN
+473 QNTNEQKYNKWNKN

-533 IIRKSLFKLGFTDL
+533 TIRKSLFKLGFNEL
-547 ANNLTLEIMIPK
+547 ADNLTLEIMIPK

>member
-60 GTPSLGSIGVSTKFN
+60 ETPSLGSIGVSTKFN

-120 PPKGNSDEV
+120 PPRGNSDEV

-177 EDKRACKLTNQQI
+177 EDKRACKLINKQI
-190 KTSSDYFWQ
+190 ETSSDKFWQ

-208 DDRPNDAEFIFDLIK
+208 DDKLNDAEFIFDLIK
-223 SKGFSNK
+223 SRGFSNK
-230 NFENLFQVMN
+230 NFENLFQLMN
-240 GDKSD
+240 GDTSD
-245 FILDKNNIVIEP
+245 FVLDNTIIEP
-257 IHIVMMETL
+257 IHIIMMETL
-266 KIPIKANFIAAFG
+266 KIPIKVNSVAALG
-279 PEYTDPL
+279 PEYTDSL
-286 LTLTYLTSK
+286 LTLTYLTPK

-311 VDQIK
+311 LDQIK
-316 ENYKSVSNASMSIEE
+316 ENYKSVSDGSLSIEE

-337 IKPNGFHRANV
+337 KKPNGFHRANV
-348 WMSIMALKDDIKK
+348 WMSIMTLKDDIKK
-361 VEAIFKIINLEIQ
+361 VETIFKIINFEIK

-385 LPMLKEINSASLT
+385 LPILENINSASLT
-398 KKLNTLTAKLLI
+398 KKLNNLIAKLLI
-410 IKNPVSFP
+410 VKNPVLFP
-418 QDQLANTLLLKAGK
+418 EDQLANTLLLKAGA
-432 EWEWQFILQKK
+432 EWEWQFILQQK
-443 AWTLIPVLEQAG
+443 AWTLIPVLEDAG

-460 SINWLQVLNKTKN
+460 SFDWLKVLNKTKN
-473 QNTNEKKYNKWNKN
+473 QNTNEQKYNKWNKN

-533 IIRKSLFKLGFTDL
+533 TIRKSLFKLGFNEL
-547 ANNLTLEIMIPK
+547 ADNLTLEIMIPK

>member
-120 PPKGNSDEV
+120 PPRGNSDEV

-177 EDKRACKLTNQQI
+177 EDKRACKLINKQI
-190 KTSSDYFWQ
+190 ETSSDKFWQ

-208 DDRPNDAEFIFDLIK
+208 DDKLNDAEFIFDLIK
-223 SKGFSNK
+223 SRGFTNK
-230 NFENLFQVMN
+230 NFENLFQLMN
-240 GDKSD
+240 GDTSD
-245 FILDKNNIVIEP
+245 FVLDNTIIEP
-257 IHIVMMETL
+257 IHIIMMETL
-266 KIPIKANFIAAFG
+266 KIPIKVNSVAALG
-279 PEYTDPL
+279 PEYTDSL
-286 LTLTYLTSK
+286 LTLTYLTPK

-311 VDQIK
+311 LDQIK
-316 ENYKSVSNASMSIEE
+316 ENYKSVSDGSLSIEE

-337 IKPNGFHRANV
+337 KKPNGFHRANV
-348 WMSIMALKDDIKK
+348 WMSIMTLKDDIKK
-361 VEAIFKIINLEIQ
+361 VETIFKIINFEIK

-385 LPMLKEINSASLT
+385 LPILEEINSASLT
-398 KKLNTLTAKLLI
+398 KKLNNLIAKLLI
-410 IKNPVSFP
+410 VKNPVLFP
-418 QDQLANTLLLKAGK
+418 EDQLANTLLLKAGA
-432 EWEWQFILQKK
+432 EWEWQFILQQK
-443 AWTLIPVLEQAG
+443 AWTLIPVLEDAG

-460 SINWLQVLNKTKN
+460 SFDWLKVLNKTKN
-473 QNTNEKKYNKWNKN
+473 QNTNEQKYNKWNKN

-533 IIRKSLFKLGFTDL
+533 TIRKSLFKLGFNEL
-547 ANNLTLEIMIPK
+547 ADNLTLEIMIPK

>member
-60 GTPSLGSIGVSTKFN
+60 ETPSLGSIGVSTKFN

-102 SSNSLQSHLID
+102 SSNILQSHLID

-120 PPKGNSDEV
+120 PPRGNSDEV

-177 EDKRACKLTNQQI
+177 EDKRACKLTNKQI
-190 KTSSDYFWQ
+190 ETSSDKFWQ

-208 DDRPNDAEFIFDLIK
+208 DDKLNDAEFIFDLIK
-223 SKGFSNK
+223 SRGFSNK
-230 NFENLFQVMN
+230 NFENLFQLMN
-240 GDKSD
+240 GDTSD
-245 FILDKNNIVIEP
+245 FVLDNTIIEP
-257 IHIVMMETL
+257 IHIIMMETL
-266 KIPIKANFIAAFG
+266 KIPIKVNSVAALG

-286 LTLTYLTSK
+286 LTLTYLTPK

-311 VDQIK
+311 LDQIK
-316 ENYKSVSNASMSIEE
+316 ENYKSVSDGSLSIEE

-337 IKPNGFHRANV
+337 KKPNGFHRANV
-348 WMSIMALKDDIKK
+348 WMSIMTLKDDIKK
-361 VEAIFKIINLEIQ
+361 VETIFKIINFEIK

-385 LPMLKEINSASLT
+385 LPILEEINSASLT
-398 KKLNTLTAKLLI
+398 KKLNNLIAKLLI
-410 IKNPVSFP
+410 VKNPVLFP
-418 QDQLANTLLLKAGK
+418 EDQLANTLILKAGA
-432 EWEWQFILQKK
+432 EWEWQFILQQK
-443 AWTLIPVLEQAG
+443 AWTLIPVLEDAG

-460 SINWLQVLNKTKN
+460 SFDWLKVLNKTKN
-473 QNTNEKKYNKWNKN
+473 QNTNEQKYNKWNKN

-533 IIRKSLFKLGFTDL
+533 TIRKSLFKLGFNEL
-547 ANNLTLEIMIPK
+547 ADNLTLEIMIPK

>member
-23 LLFLLIFHIN
+23 LLFLFIFHIN

-60 GTPSLGSIGVSTKFN
+60 ETPSLGSIGVSTKFN

-120 PPKGNSDEV
+120 PPRGNSDEV

-177 EDKRACKLTNQQI
+177 EDKRACKLTNKQI
-190 KTSSDYFWQ
+190 ETSSDKFWQ

-208 DDRPNDAEFIFDLIK
+208 DDKLNDAEFIFDLIK
-223 SKGFSNK
+223 SRGFSNK
-230 NFENLFQVMN
+230 NFENLFQLMN
-240 GDKSD
+240 GDTSD
-245 FILDKNNIVIEP
+245 FVLDNTIIEP
-257 IHIVMMETL
+257 IHIIMMETL
-266 KIPIKANFIAAFG
+266 KIPIKVNSVAALG
-279 PEYTDPL
+279 PEYTDSL
-286 LTLTYLTSK
+286 LTLTYLTPK

-311 VDQIK
+311 LDQIK
-316 ENYKSVSNASMSIEE
+316 ENYKSVSDGSLSIEE

-337 IKPNGFHRANV
+337 KKPNGFQRANV
-348 WMSIMALKDDIKK
+348 WMSIMTLKDDIKK
-361 VEAIFKIINLEIQ
+361 VETIFKIINFEIK

-385 LPMLKEINSASLT
+385 LPILEEINSASLT
-398 KKLNTLTAKLLI
+398 KKLNNLIAKLLI
-410 IKNPVSFP
+410 VKNPVLFP
-418 QDQLANTLLLKAGK
+418 EDQLANTLLLKAGA
-432 EWEWQFILQKK
+432 EWEWQFILQQN
-443 AWTLIPVLEQAG
+443 AWTLIPVLEDAG

-460 SINWLQVLNKTKN
+460 SFDWLKVLNKTKN
-473 QNTNEKKYNKWNKN
+473 QNTNEQKYNKWNKD

-533 IIRKSLFKLGFTDL
+533 TIRKSLFKLGFNEL
-547 ANNLTLEIMIPK
+547 ADNLTLEIMIPK

>member
-60 GTPSLGSIGVSTKFN
+60 ETPSLGSIGVSTKFN

-120 PPKGNSDEV
+120 PPRGNSDEV

-177 EDKRACKLTNQQI
+177 EDKRACKLTNKQI
-190 KTSSDYFWQ
+190 ETSSDKFWQ

-208 DDRPNDAEFIFDLIK
+208 DDKLNDAEFIFDLIK
-223 SKGFSNK
+223 SRGFSNK
-230 NFENLFQVMN
+230 NFENLFQLMN
-240 GDKSD
+240 GDTSD
-245 FILDKNNIVIEP
+245 FVLDNTIIEP
-257 IHIVMMETL
+257 IHIIMMETL
-266 KIPIKANFIAAFG
+266 KIPIKVNSVAALG

-286 LTLTYLTSK
+286 LTLTYLTPK

-311 VDQIK
+311 LDQIK
-316 ENYKSVSNASMSIEE
+316 ENYKSVSDGSLSIEE

-337 IKPNGFHRANV
+337 KKPNGFHRANV
-348 WMSIMALKDDIKK
+348 WMSIMTLKDDIKK
-361 VEAIFKIINLEIQ
+361 VETIFKIINFEIK

-385 LPMLKEINSASLT
+385 LPILEEINSASLT
-398 KKLNTLTAKLLI
+398 KKLNNLIAKLLI
-410 IKNPVSFP
+410 VKNPVLFP
-418 QDQLANTLLLKAGK
+418 EDQLANTLLLKAGA
-432 EWEWQFILQKK
+432 EWEWQFILQQK
-443 AWTLIPVLEQAG
+443 AWTLIPVLEDAG

-460 SINWLQVLNKTKN
+460 SFDWLKVLNKTKN
-473 QNTNEKKYNKWNKN
+473 QNTNEQKYNKWNKN

-533 IIRKSLFKLGFTDL
+533 TIRKSLFKLGFNEL
-547 ANNLTLEIMIPK
+547 ADNLTLEIMIPK
-559 LISF
+559 IISF

>member
-1 MMFQLNKIGICG
+1 MMFQLNKIGISE

-23 LLFLLIFHIN
+23 LLFLLTFYIN
-33 NCFSQVLETEKKE
+33 NCFSQVLETEKNE

-60 GTPSLGSIGVSTKFN
+60 GKPSLGSIGVSTKFN

-120 PPKGNSDEV
+120 PPRGNSDEV

-177 EDKRACKLTNQQI
+177 EDKRACKLTNKQI
-190 KTSSDYFWQ
+190 ETSSDKFWQ

-208 DDRPNDAEFIFDLIK
+208 DDKLNDAEFIFDLIK
-223 SKGFSNK
+223 SRGFSNK
-230 NFENLFQVMN
+230 NFENLFQLMN
-240 GDKSD
+240 GDTSD
-245 FILDKNNIVIEP
+245 FVLDNAIIEP
-257 IHIVMMETL
+257 IHIIMMETL
-266 KIPIKANFIAAFG
+266 KIPIKVNSVVALG

-286 LTLTYLTSK
+286 LTLTYLTPK

-311 VDQIK
+311 LDQIK
-316 ENYKSVSNASMSIEE
+316 ENYKSVSDGSLSIEE

-337 IKPNGFHRANV
+337 KKPNGFHRANV
-348 WMSIMALKDDIKK
+348 WMSIMTLKNDIKK
-361 VEAIFKIINLEIQ
+361 VETIFKIINFEIK

-385 LPMLKEINSASLT
+385 LPILEEINSASLT
-398 KKLNTLTAKLLI
+398 KKLNNLIAKLLI
-410 IKNPVSFP
+410 VKNPVLFP
-418 QDQLANTLLLKAGK
+418 EDQLANTLLLKAGA
-432 EWEWQFILQKK
+432 EWEWQFILQQK
-443 AWTLIPVLEQAG
+443 AWTLIPVLEDAG

-460 SINWLQVLNKTKN
+460 SFDWLKVLNKTKN
-473 QNTNEKKYNKWNKN
+473 QNTNEQKYNKWNKN

-533 IIRKSLFKLGFTDL
+533 TIRKSLFKLGFNEL
-547 ANNLTLEIMIPK
+547 ADNLTLEIMIPK
-559 LISF
+559 LLSF

>member
-60 GTPSLGSIGVSTKFN
+60 GKPSLGSIGVSTKFN

-120 PPKGNSDEV
+120 PPRGNSDEV

-177 EDKRACKLTNQQI
+177 EDKRACKLTNKQI
-190 KTSSDYFWQ
+190 EISSDKFWQ

-208 DDRPNDAEFIFDLIK
+208 DDKLNDAEFIFDLIK
-223 SKGFSNK
+223 SRGFSNK
-230 NFENLFQVMN
+230 NFENLFQLMN
-240 GDKSD
+240 GDTSD
-245 FILDKNNIVIEP
+245 FVLDNTIIEP
-257 IHIVMMETL
+257 IHIIMMETL
-266 KIPIKANFIAAFG
+266 KIPIKVNSIAALG

-286 LTLTYLTSK
+286 LTLTYLTPK

-311 VDQIK
+311 LDQIK
-316 ENYKSVSNASMSIEE
+316 ENYKSVSDGSLSIEE

-337 IKPNGFHRANV
+337 KKPNGFHRANV
-348 WMSIMALKDDIKK
+348 WMSIMTLKDDIKK
-361 VEAIFKIINLEIQ
+361 VETIFKIINFEIK

-385 LPMLKEINSASLT
+385 LPILEEINSASLT
-398 KKLNTLTAKLLI
+398 KKLNNLIAKLLI
-410 IKNPVSFP
+410 VKNPVLFP
-418 QDQLANTLLLKAGK
+418 EDQLANTLLLKAGA
-432 EWEWQFILQKK
+432 EWEWQFILQQK
-443 AWTLIPVLEQAG
+443 AWTLIPVLEDAG

-460 SINWLQVLNKTKN
+460 SFDWLKVLNKTKN
-473 QNTNEKKYNKWNKN
+473 QNTNEQKYNKWNKN

-533 IIRKSLFKLGFTDL
+533 TIRKSLFKLGFNEL
-547 ANNLTLEIMIPK
+547 ADNLTLEIMIPK

>member
-60 GTPSLGSIGVSTKFN
+60 ETPSLGSIGVSTKFN

-120 PPKGNSDEV
+120 PPRGNSDEV

-177 EDKRACKLTNQQI
+177 EDKRACKLTNKQI
-190 KTSSDYFWQ
+190 ETSSDKFWQ

-208 DDRPNDAEFIFDLIK
+208 DDKLNDAEFIFDLIK
-223 SKGFSNK
+223 SRGFSNK
-230 NFENLFQVMN
+230 NFENLFQLMN
-240 GDKSD
+240 GDTSD
-245 FILDKNNIVIEP
+245 FVLDNTIIEP
-257 IHIVMMETL
+257 IHIIMMETL
-266 KIPIKANFIAAFG
+266 KIPIKVNSVAALG

-286 LTLTYLTSK
+286 LTLTYLTPK

-311 VDQIK
+311 LDQIK
-316 ENYKSVSNASMSIEE
+316 ENYKSVSDGSLSIEE

-337 IKPNGFHRANV
+337 KKPNGFHRANV
-348 WMSIMALKDDIKK
+348 WMSIMTLKDDIKK
-361 VEAIFKIINLEIQ
+361 VETIFKIINFEIK

-385 LPMLKEINSASLT
+385 LPILEEINSASLT
-398 KKLNTLTAKLLI
+398 KKLNNLIAKLLI
-410 IKNPVSFP
+410 VKNPVLFP
-418 QDQLANTLLLKAGK
+418 EDQLANTLLLKAGA
-432 EWEWQFILQKK
+432 EWEWQFILQQN
-443 AWTLIPVLEQAG
+443 AWTLIPVLEDAG

-460 SINWLQVLNKTKN
+460 SFDWLKVLNKTKN
-473 QNTNEKKYNKWNKN
+473 QNTNEQKYNKWNKN

-533 IIRKSLFKLGFTDL
+533 TIRKSLFKLGFNEL
-547 ANNLTLEIMIPK
+547 ADNLTLEIMIPK

>member
-13 SISKL
+13 SISTL

-23 LLFLLIFHIN
+23 LLFLLIFHIS

-46 FSLNKKLNVSVTSL
+46 FSLNKKPNVSVTSL

-120 PPKGNSDEV
+120 PPRGNSDEV

-177 EDKRACKLTNQQI
+177 EDKRACKLINKQI
-190 KTSSDYFWQ
+190 ETSSDKFWQ

-208 DDRPNDAEFIFDLIK
+208 DDKLNEAEFIFDLIK
-223 SKGFSNK
+223 SRGFSNK
-230 NFENLFQVMN
+230 NFENLFQLMN
-240 GDKSD
+240 GDTSD
-245 FILDKNNIVIEP
+245 FVLDNTIIEP
-257 IHIVMMETL
+257 IHIIMMETL
-266 KIPIKANFIAAFG
+266 KIPIKVNSVAALG
-279 PEYTDPL
+279 SEYTDPL
-286 LTLTYLTSK
+286 LTLTYLTPK
-295 ARAFLLDK
+295 TRAFLLDK

-311 VDQIK
+311 LDQIK
-316 ENYKSVSNASMSIEE
+316 ENYKSVSDGSLSIEE

-337 IKPNGFHRANV
+337 KKPNGFHRANV
-348 WMSIMALKDDIKK
+348 WMSIMTLKDDIKK
-361 VEAIFKIINLEIQ
+361 VETIFKIINFEIK

-385 LPMLKEINSASLT
+385 LPILEEINSASLT
-398 KKLNTLTAKLLI
+398 KKLNNLIAKLLI
-410 IKNPVSFP
+410 VKNPVLFP
-418 QDQLANTLLLKAGK
+418 EDQLANTLLLKAGA
-432 EWEWQFILQKK
+432 EWEWQFILQQK
-443 AWTLIPVLEQAG
+443 AWTLIPVLEDAG

-460 SINWLQVLNKTKN
+460 SFDWLKVLNKTKN
-473 QNTNEKKYNKWNKN
+473 QNTNEQKYNKWNKN

-508 ALTLILLARLLGND
+508 ALALILLARLLGND

-533 IIRKSLFKLGFTDL
+533 TIRKSLFKLGFNEL
-547 ANNLTLEIMIPK
+547 ADNLTLEIMIPK

>member
-1 MMFQLNKIGICG
+1 MFQLNNININKFFPKIFI
-13 SISKL
+13 
-18 FVKYL
+18 KYF
-23 LLFLLIFHIN
+23 LLFLLFLPIY
-33 NCFSQVLETEKKE
+33 NCFSQVLEIENKE
-46 FSLNKKLNVSVTSL
+46 VSFNKTLNVSVSNL

-75 DDMNLDI
+75 ADMNLDI
-82 WNNMSAS
+82 WNNMIAS
-89 EIVSHLNFIPDVV
+89 DIVNHLNFIPDVV

>member
-23 LLFLLIFHIN
+23 LLFLFIFHIN

-60 GTPSLGSIGVSTKFN
+60 ETPSLGSIGVSTKFN

-120 PPKGNSDEV
+120 PPRGNSDEV

-177 EDKRACKLTNQQI
+177 EDKRACKLTNKQI
-190 KTSSDYFWQ
+190 ETSSDKFWQ

-208 DDRPNDAEFIFDLIK
+208 DDKLNDAEFIFDLIK
-223 SKGFSNK
+223 SRGFSNK
-230 NFENLFQVMN
+230 NFENLFQLMN
-240 GDKSD
+240 GDTSD
-245 FILDKNNIVIEP
+245 FVLDNTIIEP
-257 IHIVMMETL
+257 IHIIMMETL
-266 KIPIKANFIAAFG
+266 KIPIKVNSVAALG
-279 PEYTDPL
+279 PEYTDSL
-286 LTLTYLTSK
+286 LTLTYLTPK

-311 VDQIK
+311 LDQIK
-316 ENYKSVSNASMSIEE
+316 ENYKSVSDGSLSIEE

-337 IKPNGFHRANV
+337 KKPNGFHRANV
-348 WMSIMALKDDIKK
+348 WMSIMTLKDDIKK
-361 VEAIFKIINLEIQ
+361 VETIFKIINFEIK

-385 LPMLKEINSASLT
+385 LPILEEINSASLT
-398 KKLNTLTAKLLI
+398 KKLNNLIAKLLI
-410 IKNPVSFP
+410 VKNPVLFP
-418 QDQLANTLLLKAGK
+418 EDQLANTLLLKAGA
-432 EWEWQFILQKK
+432 EWEWQFILQQK
-443 AWTLIPVLEQAG
+443 AWTLIPVLEDAG

-460 SINWLQVLNKTKN
+460 SFDWLKVLNKTKN
-473 QNTNEKKYNKWNKN
+473 QNTNEQKYNKWNKN

-533 IIRKSLFKLGFTDL
+533 TIRKSLFKLGFNEL
-547 ANNLTLEIMIPK
+547 ADNLTLEIMIPK

>member
-120 PPKGNSDEV
+120 PPRGNSDEV

-177 EDKRACKLTNQQI
+177 EDKRACKLINKQI
-190 KTSSDYFWQ
+190 ETSSDKFWQ

-208 DDRPNDAEFIFDLIK
+208 DDKLNDAEFIFDLIK
-223 SKGFSNK
+223 SRGFSNK
-230 NFENLFQVMN
+230 NFENLFQLMN
-240 GDKSD
+240 GDTSD
-245 FILDKNNIVIEP
+245 FVLDNTIIEP
-257 IHIVMMETL
+257 IHIIMMETL
-266 KIPIKANFIAAFG
+266 KIPIKVNSVAALG

-286 LTLTYLTSK
+286 LTLTYLTPK

-311 VDQIK
+311 LDQIK
-316 ENYKSVSNASMSIEE
+316 ENYKSVSDGSLSIEE

-337 IKPNGFHRANV
+337 KKPNGFHRANV
-348 WMSIMALKDDIKK
+348 WMSIMTLKDDIKK
-361 VEAIFKIINLEIQ
+361 VETIFKIINFEIK

-385 LPMLKEINSASLT
+385 LPILEEINSASLT
-398 KKLNTLTAKLLI
+398 KKLNNLIAKLLI
-410 IKNPVSFP
+410 VKNPVLFP
-418 QDQLANTLLLKAGK
+418 EDQLANTLLLKAGA
-432 EWEWQFILQKK
+432 EWEWQFILQQK
-443 AWTLIPVLEQAG
+443 AWTLIPVLEDAG

-460 SINWLQVLNKTKN
+460 SFDWLKVLDKTKN
-473 QNTNEKKYNKWNKN
+473 QNTNEQKYNKWNKN

-533 IIRKSLFKLGFTDL
+533 TIRKSLFKLGFNEL
-547 ANNLTLEIMIPK
+547 ADNLTLEIMIPK

>member
-1 MMFQLNKIGICG
+1 MFQLNKIGICG

-60 GTPSLGSIGVSTKFN
+60 ETPSLGSIGVSTKFN

-120 PPKGNSDEV
+120 PPRGNSDEV

-177 EDKRACKLTNQQI
+177 EDKRACKLINKQI
-190 KTSSDYFWQ
+190 ETSSDKFWQ

-208 DDRPNDAEFIFDLIK
+208 DDKLNDAEFIFDLIK
-223 SKGFSNK
+223 SRGFSNK
-230 NFENLFQVMN
+230 NFENLFQLMN
-240 GDKSD
+240 GDTSD
-245 FILDKNNIVIEP
+245 FVLDNTIIEP
-257 IHIVMMETL
+257 IHIIMMETL
-266 KIPIKANFIAAFG
+266 KIPIKVNSVAALG

-286 LTLTYLTSK
+286 LTLTYLTPK

-311 VDQIK
+311 LDQIK
-316 ENYKSVSNASMSIEE
+316 ENYKSVSDGSLSIEE

-337 IKPNGFHRANV
+337 KKPNGFHRANV
-348 WMSIMALKDDIKK
+348 WMSIMTLKDDIKK
-361 VEAIFKIINLEIQ
+361 VETIFKIINFEIK

-385 LPMLKEINSASLT
+385 LPILEEINGASLT
-398 KKLNTLTAKLLI
+398 KKLNNLIAKLLI
-410 IKNPVSFP
+410 VKNPVLFP
-418 QDQLANTLLLKAGK
+418 EDQLANTLLLKEGA
-432 EWEWQFILQKK
+432 EWEWQFILQQK
-443 AWTLIPVLEQAG
+443 AWTLIPVLEDAG

-460 SINWLQVLNKTKN
+460 SFDWLKVLNKTKN
-473 QNTNEKKYNKWNKN
+473 QNTNEQKYNKWNKN

-522 PLVDFEIGQLM
+522 PLVDFEIGQL
-533 IIRKSLFKLGFTDL
+533 ITIRKSLFKLGFNDL
-547 ANNLTLEIMIPK
+547 ADNLTLEIMIPK

>member
-23 LLFLLIFHIN
+23 LLFLFIFHNN

-60 GTPSLGSIGVSTKFN
+60 ETPSLGSIGVSTRFN

-120 PPKGNSDEV
+120 PPRGNSDEV
-129 INFLETRL
+129 IDFLETRL

-177 EDKRACKLTNQQI
+177 EDKRACKLINKQI
-190 KTSSDYFWQ
+190 ETSSDKFWQ

-208 DDRPNDAEFIFDLIK
+208 DDKLNDAEFIFDLIK
-223 SKGFSNK
+223 SRGFTNK
-230 NFENLFQVMN
+230 NFENLFQLMN
-240 GDKSD
+240 GDTSD
-245 FILDKNNIVIEP
+245 FVLDNTIIEP
-257 IHIVMMETL
+257 IHIIMMETL
-266 KIPIKANFIAAFG
+266 KIPIKVNSVAALG

-286 LTLTYLTSK
+286 LTLTYLTPK

-311 VDQIK
+311 LDQIK
-316 ENYKSVSNASMSIEE
+316 ENYKSVSDGSLSIEE

-337 IKPNGFHRANV
+337 KKPNGFQRANV
-348 WMSIMALKDDIKK
+348 WMSIMTLKDDIKK
-361 VEAIFKIINLEIQ
+361 AETIFKIINFEIK

-385 LPMLKEINSASLT
+385 LPILEEINSASLT
-398 KKLNTLTAKLLI
+398 KKLNNLIVKLLI
-410 IKNPVSFP
+410 VKNPVLFP
-418 QDQLANTLLLKAGK
+418 EDQLANTLLLKAGA
-432 EWEWQFILQKK
+432 EWEWQFILQQK
-443 AWTLIPVLEQAG
+443 AWTLIPVLEDAG

-460 SINWLQVLNKTKN
+460 SFDWLKVLNKTKN
-473 QNTNEKKYNKWNKN
+473 QNTNEQKYNKWNKN

-533 IIRKSLFKLGFTDL
+533 TIRKSLFKLGFNEL
-547 ANNLTLEIMIPK
+547 ADNLTLEIMIPK

>member
-23 LLFLLIFHIN
+23 LLFLLIFHIS

-75 DDMNLDI
+75 DDMNLNI
-82 WNNMSAS
+82 WNNMNAS

-120 PPKGNSDEV
+120 PPRGNSDEV

-177 EDKRACKLTNQQI
+177 EDKRACKLINKQI
-190 KTSSDYFWQ
+190 ETSSDKFWQ

-208 DDRPNDAEFIFDLIK
+208 DDKLNDAEFIFDLIK
-223 SKGFSNK
+223 SRGFSNK
-230 NFENLFQVMN
+230 NFENLFQLMN
-240 GDKSD
+240 GDTSD
-245 FILDKNNIVIEP
+245 FVLDNTIIEP
-257 IHIVMMETL
+257 IHIIMMETL
-266 KIPIKANFIAAFG
+266 KIPIKVNSVAALG
-279 PEYTDPL
+279 PEYTDSL
-286 LTLTYLTSK
+286 LTLTYLTPK

-311 VDQIK
+311 LDQIK
-316 ENYKSVSNASMSIEE
+316 ENYKSVSDGSLSIEE
-331 AIASYS
+331 AIVSYS
-337 IKPNGFHRANV
+337 KKPNGFHRANV
-348 WMSIMALKDDIKK
+348 WMSIMTLKDDIKK
-361 VEAIFKIINLEIQ
+361 VETIFKIINFEIK
-374 NGRFYHSINLY
+374 NGRFYHCINLY
-385 LPMLKEINSASLT
+385 LPILEEINSASLT
-398 KKLNTLTAKLLI
+398 KKLNNLIAKLLI
-410 IKNPVSFP
+410 VKNPVLFP
-418 QDQLANTLLLKAGK
+418 EDQLANTLLLKAGA
-432 EWEWQFILQKK
+432 EWEWQFILQQK
-443 AWTLIPVLEQAG
+443 AWTLIPVLEDAG

-460 SINWLQVLNKTKN
+460 SFDWLKVLNKTKN
-473 QNTNEKKYNKWNKN
+473 QNTNEQKYNKWNKN

-533 IIRKSLFKLGFTDL
+533 TIRKSLFKLGFNEL
-547 ANNLTLEIMIPK
+547 ADNLTLEIMIPK